1 MRREPLDHPEQRY
14 KVVVWA
20 TGRVGRLAIRAVAD
34 RPNLELVG
42 VWVHSESKD
51 GMDAGT
57 IAGID
62 RLGVAASRD
71 DAAILAGD
79 ADCIIYTGPATSR
92 PRDAITDFC
101 RILES
106 GKNIVTTSVPGL
118 VYPRGS
124 IKASTVQRIVDS
136 AIKGGSSI
144 YSSGI
149 EPGFGCDLLAVAM
162 ASMSNRIYSIRG
174 LEITD
179 YSRDNTVYEM
189 RELFGFG
196 QPIDYQGGIM
206 MPGVIKYGW
215 GAAVTMVAEALGVQL
230 DEIRET
236 CEFAPSP
243 RRLETLSGPI
253 EPGTV
258 AAVWFRCIGVVD
270 GREVITI
277 EHVDRMAAD
286 VAPDWPKSRAGGID
300 GVWRVMIEGE
310 PSFDAEFETGFNSHE
325 DSTDH
330 GLLATG
336 MRAINA
342 VPWVCHAA
350 PGLVDSL
357 HIPLT
362 PAIGSLRPRRDGI
375 PTIAGHHDARI
386 GA

>member
-1 MRREPLDHPEQRY
+1 
-14 KVVVWA
+14 
-20 TGRVGRLAIRAVAD
+20 
-34 RPNLELVG
+34 
-42 VWVHSESKD
+42 WVHSESKD
-51 GMDAGT
+51 GQDAGA

-62 RLGVAASRD
+62 PLGVAATRD

-92 PRDAITDFC
+92 PREAITDFC

-124 IKASTVQRIVDS
+124 IKQSTVQRIVDS
-136 AIKGGSSI
+136 ALKGGSSI

-162 ASMSNRIYSIRG
+162 ASMSNRIYFIRG

-196 QPIDYQGGIM
+196 QPMDYQGGIM

-236 CEFAPSP
+236 CQFAPSS
-243 RRLETLSGPI
+243 RRLDTLSGVI

-270 GREVITI
+270 GQEVITI
-277 EHVDRMAAD
+277 EHVDRMAED

-310 PSFDAEFETGFNSHE
+310 PSFDAEFETGFNSDE

-350 PGLVDSL
+350 PGLVDAL

-362 PAIGSLRPRRDGI
+362 PAIGSLRPRRDGT
-375 PTIAGHHDARI
+375 PTIEGHHDARME
-386 GA
+386 A

>member
-1 MRREPLDHPEQRY
+1 
-14 KVVVWA
+14 
-20 TGRVGRLAIRAVAD
+20 
-34 RPNLELVG
+34 
-42 VWVHSESKD
+42 
-51 GMDAGT
+51 
-57 IAGID
+57 
-62 RLGVAASRD
+62 
-71 DAAILAGD
+71 
-79 ADCIIYTGPATSR
+79 
-92 PRDAITDFC
+92 
-101 RILES
+101 
-106 GKNIVTTSVPGL
+106 
-118 VYPRGS
+118 
-124 IKASTVQRIVDS
+124 
-136 AIKGGSSI
+136 
-144 YSSGI
+144 
-149 EPGFGCDLLAVAM
+149 M

-196 QPIDYQGGIM
+196 QPMDYQGGIM

-215 GAAVTMVAEALGVQL
+215 GAAVTMVAEALGVRL

-236 CEFAPSP
+236 CEFAPAP
-243 RRLETLSGPI
+243 RRLETLSGVI

-270 GREVITI
+270 GQEVITI
-277 EHVDRMAAD
+277 EHVDRMAED

-310 PSFDAEFETGFNSHE
+310 PSFDAEFETGFNSDE

-350 PGLVDSL
+350 PGLVDAL

-362 PAIGSLRPRRDGI
+362 PAIGSLRPRRDGT